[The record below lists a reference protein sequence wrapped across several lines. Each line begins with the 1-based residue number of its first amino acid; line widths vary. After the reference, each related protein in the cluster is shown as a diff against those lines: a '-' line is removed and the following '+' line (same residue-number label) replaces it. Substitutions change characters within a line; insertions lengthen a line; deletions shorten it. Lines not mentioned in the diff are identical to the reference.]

1 MATTSAFDYLV
12 KLDQRAREKASPL
25 PRQEELKD
33 AWTGMG
39 FHLDGSDVV
48 VPLDQIHEVLTIP
61 PLTLI
66 PGSKPWVRGI
76 ANVRGSLLPILDLR
90 GFLGLPLVAESAL
103 TRVLVVNHQGIYAG
117 LIVDQ
122 IWGLKHFF
130 LDQTVQRDEAT
141 GSSDSAPQMHPY
153 IPQGF
158 KDAEKI
164 WPVFSLHSIAE
175 ASEFLQ
181 VAK

>member
-1 MATTSAFDYLV
+1 MSNLPAYDYLIE
-12 KLDQRAREKASPL
+12 LDKRARIKSSPL

-39 FHLDGSDVV
+39 FRLEGSDAV

-61 PLTLI
+61 TLTPI
-66 PGSKPWVRGI
+66 PGAKAWVRGI

-90 GFLGLPLVAESAL
+90 GFLGLPETPPTPL
-103 TRVLVVNHQGIYAG
+103 TRVLVVNHQGIFAG

-130 LDQTVQRDEAT
+130 LDQTVQQDEAT
-141 GSSDSAPQMHPY
+141 RVEPSPQMHRY
-153 IPQGF
+153 IRQGF
-158 KDAEKI
+158 KDSEKV
-164 WPVFSLHSIAE
+164 WPVFSLHSVAE
-175 ASEFLQ
+175 DSNFLH
-181 VAK
+181 VAR

>member
-1 MATTSAFDYLV
+1 MATSTAFAYLV
-12 KLDQRAREKASPL
+12 ELDKRARDKASPL

-39 FHLDGSDVV
+39 FRLDRSDMV

-61 PLTLI
+61 TLTAI
-66 PGSKPWVRGI
+66 PGAKKWVRGI

-90 GFLGLPLVAESAL
+90 GFLGLAEIPESPL
-103 TRVLVVNHQGIYAG
+103 TRILVVNHQGIFAG

-141 GSSDSAPQMHPY
+141 GAELTSQMHPY

-158 KDAEKI
+158 KDSEKI

-175 ASEFLQ
+175 DSEFLQ
-181 VAK
+181 VAR

>member
-1 MATTSAFDYLV
+1 MATTSAFNYLV
-12 KLDQRAREKASPL
+12 KLDQRARDKASPL

-39 FHLDGSDVV
+39 FRLDGSDVV

-66 PGSKPWVRGI
+66 PGSKNWVRGI

-90 GFLGLPLVAESAL
+90 GFLGLSEVTDTPL
-103 TRVLVVNHQGIYAG
+103 TRVLVVNHQGIFAG

-130 LDQTVQRDEAT
+130 LDQTVQRDEAA
-141 GSSDSAPQMHPY
+141 GAESIPQMHPY

-158 KDAEKI
+158 RDTEKI

-175 ASEFLQ
+175 ASDFLQ